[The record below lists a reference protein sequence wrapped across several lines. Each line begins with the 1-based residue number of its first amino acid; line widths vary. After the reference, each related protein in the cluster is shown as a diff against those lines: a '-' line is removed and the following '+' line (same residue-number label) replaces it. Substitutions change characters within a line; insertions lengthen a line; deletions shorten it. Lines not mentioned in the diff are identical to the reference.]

1 MGTHAG
7 AAAPGRVPLL
17 TVTGL
22 GKSYRRPVLREVG
35 LQAHPGQVVAI
46 TGENGSGK
54 TALLRICAGRQTA
67 DTGTARRCPCR
78 QLRLTPAREHSA
90 AMY

>member
-1 MGTHAG
+1 MGTQAST
-7 AAAPGRVPLL
+7 AIGRRPVLL
-17 TVTGL
+17 LVTGL

-78 QLRLTPAREHSA
+78 QLRLTPAREHST